1 MSTVAASPS
10 PSTVAASMT
19 HAARQPKRS
28 IRKATGSGMT
38 MPAEERPIVAKA
50 SARPRR
56 RTNQRA
62 TVASP
67 VRSPSAML
75 PKAITTP

>member
-1 MSTVAASPS
+1 MAAN
-10 PSTVAASMT
+10 AS
-19 HAARQPKRS
+19 HAARQPNRS
-28 IRKATGSGMT
+28 INSATGSGIT
-38 MPAEERPIVAKA
+38 IPADERPMVAMA

-67 VRSPSAML
+67 VRSPRAIL